1 MSAIREGYS
10 LEFKR
15 QVAEF
20 SRDHS
25 DWPNTD
31 VGAKFQVPAEYVRR
45 WTLALKEGRLDD
57 RSSRSSSSRSRK
69 ANLSV
74 VPKEPEGIFTVEG
87 IDKEFASLAE
97 AKQAALEAVFEGRI
111 TDIKVMQQVTE
122 YKPVFELVQPK

>member
-15 QVAEF
+15 QVAQF
-20 SRDHS
+20 SLDHA
-25 DWPNTD
+25 DWPNTE
-31 VGAKFQVPAEYVRR
+31 VGAKFSVPSEYVRR
-45 WTLALKEGRLDD
+45 WTLALKEGRLEE
-57 RSSRSSSSRSRK
+57 RSSRRTSTRK
-69 ANLSV
+69 APAV
-74 VPKEPEGIFTVEG
+74 ATAKEPEGIFTVEG
-87 IDKEFASLAE
+87 IASEFTSLAE